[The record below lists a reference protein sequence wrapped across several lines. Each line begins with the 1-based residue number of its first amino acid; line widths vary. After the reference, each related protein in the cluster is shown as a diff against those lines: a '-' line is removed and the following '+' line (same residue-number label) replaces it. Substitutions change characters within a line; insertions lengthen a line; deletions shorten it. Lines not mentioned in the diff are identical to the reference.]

1 MKWWPY
7 YEKRFQNERYQTK
20 IAPFSHC
27 HAVLLH
33 HAVSGADDDWF
44 ARDGS
49 QEASIDFPV
58 LYQKYL
64 FTVVYIGRTQIHP
77 IAPFFS
83 KCVCVCGGDGIKGII
98 LPAPWQD
105 KRPVILFQKN
115 ESIGSVTKR
124 ILIGYNEAWVWLWAL
139 SGALLQT
146 PLSASLQLSVFLLF
160 FFFYTQCRPAT
171 TAGTEQTSC
180 QWISQMVN
188 PHSSSHRCVP
198 VYIFWFMIWALPLTR
213 LCFFFMFSNQTY
225 SSTACLFWR
234 CYRCHMVI
242 I

>member
-1 MKWWPY
+1 MRSDSKM
-7 YEKRFQNERYQTK
+7 RGIRQRLH
-20 IAPFSHC
+20 PFSHC
-27 HAVLLH
+27 HAVPPH
-33 HAVSGADDDWF
+33 HTVSGADDDWF

-49 QEASIDFPV
+49 QEAPIDFQA

-77 IAPFFS
+77 HNPLFFF
-83 KCVCVCGGDGIKGII
+83 KCCVCVCVWGGYQRDNSPCSMTRQTTCNII
-98 LPAPWQD
+98 S
-105 KRPVILFQKN
+105 KN

-139 SGALLQT
+139 SGAPAADSIVSISPAECFFFFFFFTHTHTMQT
-146 PLSASLQLSVFLLF
+146 CYYSWDGANLMSVNITDGESTLFPLTGVYPCIYFFLIHDLRASPRLF
-160 FFFYTQCRPAT
+160 FFFF
-171 TAGTEQTSC
+171 S
-180 QWISQMVN
+180 
-188 PHSSSHRCVP
+188 
-198 VYIFWFMIWALPLTR
+198 
-213 LCFFFMFSNQTY
+213 FSNQTY